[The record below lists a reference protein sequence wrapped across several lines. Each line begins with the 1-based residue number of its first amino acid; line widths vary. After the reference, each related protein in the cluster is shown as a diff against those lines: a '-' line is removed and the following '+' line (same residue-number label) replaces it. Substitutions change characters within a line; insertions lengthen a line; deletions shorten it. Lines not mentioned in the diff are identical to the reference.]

1 MNKYINKYNNKYNNK
16 YIAFDCET
24 TGINDNSNLLTVSFL
39 ILDENLNETDSLN
52 LSLRHNNGYHVYPK
66 ALEINKIDII
76 KHHNTSLDLID
87 TRRKLLEFLTKN
99 KGQFNL
105 IPIGHNIQ
113 FDIKFIKQSGLL
125 TEYEYSSYISYNPLD
140 TLSVAQFLKLSGKLH
155 EKQSLSLI
163 NLCSSCNL
171 KLHENEYL
179 EHSAEYDIKMTIKL
193 LKFFKNIIND
203 DNNFIKFDNKKRK
216 LSSI

>member
-1 MNKYINKYNNKYNNK
+1 MNNNK

-24 TGINDNSNLLTVSFL
+24 TGVNVNSNLLTVSFL
-39 ILDENLNETDSLN
+39 ILDENLNEKDALN
-52 LSLRHNNGYHVYPK
+52 LSLRQNNGYYVYPK

-76 KHHNTSLDLID
+76 DHHNTSLDLVD
-87 TRRKLLEFLTKN
+87 ARKKLLDFLMKN
-99 KGQFNL
+99 KGRFNF

-125 TEYEYSSYISYNPLD
+125 NEHEYNSYISCNPLD
-140 TLSVAQFLKLSGKLH
+140 TLSVAQFLKLTGKLH
-155 EKQSLSLI
+155 EKQSLSLV
-163 NLCSSCNL
+163 NLCSSCKL
-171 KLHENEYL
+171 KRHENENL

-193 LKFFKNIIND
+193 LKFFKNMVEKENE
-203 DNNFIKFDNKKRK
+203 DNFDNKKRK